1 MSSFFDDVILS
12 HPNKLL
18 EEHINNMLSFASS
31 DLERDTILFHDI
43 AKAKKAFQ
51 THIRGKSKNIP
62 NKNHSLLSAYFFLL
76 NSKYNEIDTLFGFL
90 SILSHHGN
98 VKNFYDLV
106 TRPDNANK
114 YLDDGFEGSIEF
126 EYWDEVFKAVKDIDL
141 YKRISGDKE
150 KLFKI
155 GKRFNSLIVCELD
168 CKEFQYEDFIKFK
181 SLYSNLLY
189 ADKFEAIF
197 DKGKEQGKAI
207 IPLRELEDYMAKLP
221 FNEKRNTF
229 REYVLNNF
237 DTNYKL
243 FTLTAPTGYGKTLT
257 ALNFALKFG
266 RERIIYALPFT
277 SIIDQT
283 YDIVR
288 DIYKDNKD
296 VLVAKVHHKTTVD
309 DVEDK
314 NNDNEDNMS
323 EDRYSKVKFLMESF
337 SGDINITTL
346 YQLVFAIF
354 GNKNRDNIKFNQ
366 LKDSVVIVD
375 EFQAVSY
382 TFRKDFIELCKIIS
396 KTLNTIFIFMS
407 ATMPYIENRE
417 NFKEL
422 SNLDYFE
429 QQDRYEIKWLE
440 LGNEDER
447 ETNLI
452 AKVKEEAKSKNT
464 LLVVN
469 TIAKAQE
476 LFLRFRG
483 DYTTFCLNGYMYDE
497 QKRDVIDKVK
507 TLMNSGEKVL
517 LVSTQSIE
525 AGVDLDFDVGF
536 REVSPISS
544 IIQTA
549 GRVNRHFGNKKGILY
564 LFNSV
569 SKCENII
576 YGNLQLITENIL
588 PMFKERGSVSE
599 KESLAFIEEYF
610 KRISKTLKDRPE
622 TKIIKEAIS
631 RLAFADIN
639 KGIDEQMSE
648 DYKIGIIIE
657 PSDGFIKRFETEL
670 FEINNNKELE
680 KFDQLARIKDHTK
693 LLSKYQVNIGRE
705 EKKRLALILTP
716 IRGLSSLSYLPYNS
730 VSQFSD
736 EYGVKKDI
744 NLDTQGATFT

>member
-1 MSSFFDDVILS
+1 MRTFSLSDILS
-12 HPNKLL
+12 HPQKLL
-18 EEHINNMLSFASS
+18 REHIEEMLSFASN
-31 DLERDTILFHDI
+31 DLEKDVILFHDI
-43 AKAKKAFQ
+43 AKAKEPFQ
-51 THIRGKSKNIP
+51 RFIRDTSLKVD
-62 NKNHSLLSAYFFLL
+62 NKEHSLLSGYYFLL
-76 NSKYNEIDTLFGFL
+76 NSKHSDLDTCFGL
-90 SILSHHGN
+90 LAILSHHGHIKN
-98 VKNFYDLV
+98 FDAIVKN
-106 TRPDNANK
+106 DNEL
-114 YLDDGFEGSIEF
+114 YLARNFEKSREF
-126 EYWDEVFKAVKDIDL
+126 AFWDEVGERARSIDIYSNIEVGYDEFMSKANEMARKTRL
-141 YKRISGDKE
+141 MTRRKFE
-150 KLFKI
+150 
-155 GKRFNSLIVCELD
+155 
-168 CKEFQYEDFIKFK
+168 YEDFIRFK
-181 SLYSNLLY
+181 SLYSSLLY

-207 IPLRELEDYMAKLP
+207 PLKELEYYMTKLP

-237 DTNYKL
+237 DSSYKL

-283 YDIVR
+283 YDIIS

-296 VLVAKVHHKTTVD
+296 VLVVKAHHKTTVD

-314 NNDNEDNMS
+314 NNDNGDDIS
-323 EDRYSKVKFLMESF
+323 EDRYSKIKFLMESF

-375 EFQAVSY
+375 EFQAVPY
-382 TFRKDFIELCKIIS
+382 TFRKDFIELCRIIS

-417 NFKEL
+417 DFKEL

-447 ETNLI
+447 EANLI

-476 LFLRFRG
+476 LYLRFRSEFK
-483 DYTTFCLNGYMYDE
+483 TFCLNGYMYDE

-549 GRVNRHFGNKKGILY
+549 GRVNRHFGNKKGTLY
-564 LFNSV
+564 VFDSI
-569 SKCENII
+569 SKYEEVI
-576 YGNLQLITENIL
+576 YKDLQRITNNMV
-588 PMFKERGSVSE
+588 PMFKERCSVSE
-599 KESLAFIEEYF
+599 KEVLDFVEEYF
-610 KRISKTLKDRPE
+610 FKIHERLEISLIEQEINK
-622 TKIIKEAIS
+622 
-631 RLAFADIN
+631 LAFADID
-639 KGIDEQMSE
+639 KMIDQKMSE
-648 DYKIGIIIE
+648 DYKVGIIVE
-657 PSDGFIKRFETEL
+657 PSDGFIKKFEAEL
-670 FEINNNKELE
+670 LEINNNKELE
-680 KFDQLARIKDHTK
+680 KFNQIAKIKDHVK
-693 LLSKYQVNIGRE
+693 ILAKYSVNIGIK
-705 EKKRLALILTP
+705 EKDRLTLTP
-716 IRGLSSLSYLPYNS
+716 IRGLSNLFYLPCNS
-730 VSQFSD
+730 VTYFNN
-736 EYGVKKDI
+736 EYGVKKDV
-744 NLDTQGATFT
+744 NLDIQEVIFTC

>member
-1 MSSFFDDVILS
+1 MYSFSDNAILS
-12 HPNKLL
+12 HPNELL
-18 EEHINNMLSFASS
+18 QEHVSNMLSFVSS
-31 DLERDTILFHDI
+31 DLERDVIRFHDL
-43 AKAKKAFQ
+43 AKVKEEFQKYIRDTIKNASNKA
-51 THIRGKSKNIP
+51 
-62 NKNHSLLSAYFFLL
+62 NKNHSLLSAYFFLC
-76 NSKYNEIDTLFGFL
+76 NSKYSYIDTLFGFL
-90 SILSHHGN
+90 AILSHHGN
-98 VKNFYDLV
+98 IKNFY
-106 TRPDNANK
+106 
-114 YLDDGFEGSIEF
+114 YLIESQNVRLGESFETQHEIEHF
-126 EYWDEVFKAVKDIDL
+126 WDSV
-141 YKRISGDKE
+141 
-150 KLFKI
+150 
-155 GKRFNSLIVCELD
+155 GKRASVLEIYNNLNVNREELIEKVTNLRDQLNDWED
-168 CKEFQYEDFIKFK
+168 DKKFEYEDFIKFK
-181 SLYSNLLY
+181 SLYSSLLY

-197 DKGKEQGKAI
+197 NKGKEQAKAI
-207 IPLRELEDYMAKLP
+207 PFKELEEYMTKLP

-257 ALNFALKFG
+257 ALNFALKIG
-266 RERIIYALPFT
+266 RERIVYALPFT

-283 YDIVR
+283 YDIIS

-314 NNDNEDNMS
+314 NNDNEDDIS
-323 EDRYSKVKFLMESF
+323 EDRYSKIKFLMESF

-346 YQLVFAIF
+346 YQLTFAIF

-375 EFQAVSY
+375 EFQAVPY
-382 TFRKDFIELCKIIS
+382 AFRKDFIELCKIIS

-417 NFKEL
+417 DFKEL

-447 ETNLI
+447 EANLI

-476 LFLRFRG
+476 LFLKFRG
-483 DYTTFCLNGYMYDE
+483 DYKTFCLNGYMYDE
-497 QKRDVIDKVK
+497 QKRDVIEKVK
-507 TLMNSGEKVL
+507 TLMHNGQKVL

-549 GRVNRHFGNKKGILY
+549 GRVNRHFGDKKGTLY
-564 LFNSV
+564 IFDSI
-569 SKCENII
+569 SKYEEAIYKDLQRITNNII
-576 YGNLQLITENIL
+576 PL
-588 PMFKERGSVSE
+588 FKEKDSVSE
-599 KESLAFIEEYF
+599 KETLAFVEEYF
-610 KRISKTLKDRPE
+610 N
-622 TKIIKEAIS
+622 KIHELLEKSLVEGEINK
-631 RLAFADIN
+631 LAFAN
-639 KGIDEQMSE
+639 VNSKIDQKMSE
-648 DYKIGIIIE
+648 DYKVGIIVE
-657 PSDGFIKRFETEL
+657 PSDGFIKDFEAEL

-680 KFDQLARIKDHTK
+680 KFDQLARIKDHIK
-693 LLSKYQVNIGRE
+693 LLSKYQVNVGIK
-705 EKKRLALILTP
+705 EKDRLALTP
-716 IRGLSSLSYLPYNS
+716 IRGLSDLSYLPHNS
-730 VSQFSD
+730 VVQFSN

-744 NLDTQGATFT
+744 NLDTEDGTFT

>member
-1 MSSFFDDVILS
+1 MCSLSNDNILS

-18 EEHINNMLSFASS
+18 REHINNMLSFASNN
-31 DLERDTILFHDI
+31 LERDIIRFHDI
-43 AKAKKAFQ
+43 AKVKEEFQ
-51 THIRGKSKNIP
+51 EYIRDTSKNIK
-62 NKNHSLLSAYFFLL
+62 NKDHSLLSAYFFLC
-76 NSKYNEIDTLFGFL
+76 NSKHSDIDTLFGFL
-90 SILSHHGN
+90 AILSHHGKVRNFFNLIENHN
-98 VKNFYDLV
+98 VCLGESFETQYEIEHFW
-106 TRPDNANK
+106 DNVGKRASS
-114 YLDDGFEGSIEF
+114 LDIYNNLNINVE
-126 EYWDEVFKAVKDIDL
+126 KL
-141 YKRISGDKE
+141 KE
-150 KLFKI
+150 KGVNLR
-155 GKRFNSLIVCELD
+155 GELEYLEYD
-168 CKEFQYEDFIKFK
+168 KKFGYEDFIKFK

-237 DTNYKL
+237 DSSYKL

-283 YDIVR
+283 YDIIS

-296 VLVAKVHHKTTVD
+296 VLVVKAHHKTTVD

-314 NNDNEDNMS
+314 NNDNEDDMS
-323 EDRYSKVKFLMESF
+323 EDRYSKIKFLMESF

-375 EFQAVSY
+375 EFQAVPY

-417 NFKEL
+417 DFKEL

-440 LGNEDER
+440 LGNENER
-447 ETNLI
+447 EANLI

-476 LFLRFRG
+476 LFVRFRG
-483 DYTTFCLNGYMYDE
+483 DYKTFCLNGYMYDE

-507 TLMNSGEKVL
+507 ALMNSGEKVL

-536 REVSPISS
+536 REISPISS

-564 LFNSV
+564 LFDSV
-569 SKCENII
+569 SGYENLIYGDLQKIADNII
-576 YGNLQLITENIL
+576 

-599 KESLAFIEEYF
+599 KEILAFVEEYF
-610 KRISKTLKDRPE
+610 F
-622 TKIIKEAIS
+622 KIHELLEKSLIEGEVNK
-631 RLAFADIN
+631 LAFADVN
-639 KGIDEQMSE
+639 SKIDKEMNE
-648 DYKIGIIIE
+648 DYKIGIIVE
-657 PSDGFIKRFETEL
+657 PSNNFIKDFEAEL

-680 KFDQLARIKDHTK
+680 KFDQLARIKDHIK
-693 LLSKYQVNIGRE
+693 LLSKYQVNIGKE
-705 EKKRLALILTP
+705 EKERLALILTP
-716 IRGLSSLSYLPYNS
+716 IRGVADLFYLPYNS
-730 VSQFSD
+730 ISQFSD

-744 NLDTQGATFT
+744 NLDTENGTFT

>member
-1 MSSFFDDVILS
+1 MRTFSSSDILS
-12 HPNKLL
+12 HPQKLL
-18 EEHINNMLSFASS
+18 REHVKGMLSFASN
-31 DLERDTILFHDI
+31 DLERDIILFHDI
-43 AKAKKAFQ
+43 AKAKEPFQ
-51 THIRGKSKNIP
+51 RFIRDTSLKVD
-62 NKNHSLLSAYFFLL
+62 NKEHSLLSGYYFLL
-76 NSKYNEIDTLFGFL
+76 NSKHSDLDTCFGL
-90 SILSHHGN
+90 LAILSHHGHIKN
-98 VKNFYDLV
+98 FDVLVKN
-106 TRPDNANK
+106 DNEL
-114 YLDDGFEGSIEF
+114 YLARNFEKSKEF
-126 EYWDEVFKAVKDIDL
+126 TFWDEVGERARSIDIYSNIEVGYDDFMSKATKMAREIRL
-141 YKRISGDKE
+141 MTRRKFE
-150 KLFKI
+150 
-155 GKRFNSLIVCELD
+155 
-168 CKEFQYEDFIKFK
+168 YEDFIKFK
-181 SLYSNLLY
+181 SLYSSLLY

-197 DKGKEQGKAI
+197 DKGKEQGEA
-207 IPLRELEDYMAKLP
+207 IPLKELEEYMTKLP

-229 REYVLNNF
+229 REYVLSNF

-257 ALNFALKFG
+257 ALNFALKFS

-283 YDIVR
+283 YDIVS

-296 VLVAKVHHKTTVD
+296 VLVIKAHHKTTVD

-314 NNDNEDNMS
+314 KDNEDDIS
-323 EDRYSKVKFLMESF
+323 EDRYSKIKFLMESF

-375 EFQAVSY
+375 EFQAVPY

-417 NFKEL
+417 DFKEL

-440 LGNEDER
+440 LGNKDER
-447 ETNLI
+447 EANLI

-476 LFLRFRG
+476 LFVRFRG
-483 DYTTFCLNGYMYDE
+483 DYKTFCLNGYMYDE
-497 QKRDVIDKVK
+497 QKRDVIEKIK
-507 TLMNSGEKVL
+507 TLMSDGEKVI

-536 REVSPISS
+536 REISPISS

-564 LFNSV
+564 LFDSI
-569 SKCENII
+569 SKYEGVI
-576 YGNLQLITENIL
+576 YGDLQKIAETIL
-588 PMFKERGSVSE
+588 PMLRERGSVNE
-599 KESLAFIEEYF
+599 KEILAFVEEYF
-610 KRISKTLKDRPE
+610 LKIHE
-622 TKIIKEAIS
+622 LLEILFTQEEIGK
-631 RLAFADIN
+631 LAFADIDS
-639 KGIDEQMSE
+639 KIDQKMSE

-657 PSDGFIKRFETEL
+657 PSDGFIKDFEAEL

-680 KFDQLARIKDHTK
+680 KFDQLARIKDHIK
-693 LLSKYQVNIGRE
+693 LLSKYQVNIGKE
-705 EKKRLALILTP
+705 EKERLALILTP
-716 IRGLSSLSYLPYNS
+716 IRGVFNLSYLPCNS
-730 VSQFSD
+730 VAYYSD

-744 NLDTQGATFT
+744 TLDNKEAIFTC

>member
-1 MSSFFDDVILS
+1 MMRTFSLSDILS
-12 HPNKLL
+12 HPQKLL
-18 EEHINNMLSFASS
+18 REHVEGMLSFASN
-31 DLERDTILFHDI
+31 DLERDVILFHDI
-43 AKAKKAFQ
+43 AKAKEPFQ
-51 THIRGKSKNIP
+51 RFIRDTSLKVD
-62 NKNHSLLSAYFFLL
+62 NKEHSLLSGYYFLL
-76 NSKYNEIDTLFGFL
+76 NSEHSDLDTCFGL
-90 SILSHHGN
+90 LAILSHHGN
-98 VKNFYDLV
+98 IKNFDVLVKNDNELYLARNFEKSKEFAFWNEVGERARSIGIYSNIEVGYDEFMSKANEMARK
-106 TRPDNANK
+106 TRLLTIK
-114 YLDDGFEGSIEF
+114 
-126 EYWDEVFKAVKDIDL
+126 K
-141 YKRISGDKE
+141 
-150 KLFKI
+150 
-155 GKRFNSLIVCELD
+155 
-168 CKEFQYEDFIKFK
+168 FQYEDFIKFK
-181 SLYSNLLY
+181 SLYSSLLY

-197 DKGKEQGKAI
+197 DKGKEQGRT
-207 IPLRELEDYMAKLP
+207 IPLKELEEYMTKLP
-221 FNEKRNTF
+221 FNEKRNAF

-237 DTNYKL
+237 DTNCKL

-283 YDIVR
+283 YDIVS

-296 VLVAKVHHKTTVD
+296 VLVVKAHHKTTVD

-314 NNDNEDNMS
+314 NNGNEDNMS
-323 EDRYSKVKFLMESF
+323 EDRYSKIKFLMESF

-375 EFQAVSY
+375 EFQAVPY

-417 NFKEL
+417 DFKEL
-422 SNLDYFE
+422 SDLNYFE

-440 LGNEDER
+440 LGNENER
-447 ETNLI
+447 EANLI
-452 AKVKEEAKSKNT
+452 SKVKEEAKDKNT

-469 TIAKAQE
+469 TVAKAQE
-476 LFLRFRG
+476 LFVRFRG
-483 DYTTFCLNGYMYDE
+483 ECRIFCLNGYMYDE

-564 LFNSV
+564 LFDSI
-569 SKCENII
+569 SKYEEAI
-576 YGNLQLITENIL
+576 YKDLQRITNNMI

-599 KESLAFIEEYF
+599 KEVLDFVEEYF
-610 KRISKTLKDRPE
+610 FKIHEKLEISLIEGEINK
-622 TKIIKEAIS
+622 
-631 RLAFADIN
+631 LAFADIN
-639 KGIDEQMSE
+639 QKIDQKMSE
-648 DYKIGIIIE
+648 DYKVGIIIE
-657 PSDGFIKRFETEL
+657 PNNGFIKRFETEL
-670 FEINNNKELE
+670 FEIINNKELK
-680 KFDQLARIKDHTK
+680 KFDQIAKIKDHVK
-693 LLSKYQVNIGRE
+693 ILSKYSVNIGKK
-705 EKKRLALILTP
+705 EKDRLVLTQ
-716 IRGLSSLSYLPYNS
+716 IKGVSDLYFLPYNS
-730 VSQFSD
+730 VAYFNN
-736 EYGVKKDI
+736 EYGVKKDV
-744 NLDTQGATFT
+744 NLDIQEVIFTC

>member
-1 MSSFFDDVILS
+1 MRTFSLSDVLS
-12 HPNKLL
+12 HPQKLL
-18 EEHINNMLSFASS
+18 REHVKGMLSFASN
-31 DLERDTILFHDI
+31 DLERDIILFHDI
-43 AKAKKAFQ
+43 AKAKEPFQ
-51 THIRGKSKNIP
+51 RFIRDTNLKVD
-62 NKNHSLLSAYFFLL
+62 NKEHSLLSGYYFLL
-76 NSKYNEIDTLFGFL
+76 NSKHSDLDTCFGL
-90 SILSHHGN
+90 LAILSHHGHIKN
-98 VKNFYDLV
+98 FDVLVKN
-106 TRPDNANK
+106 DNEL
-114 YLDDGFEGSIEF
+114 YLARNFEKSKEF
-126 EYWDEVFKAVKDIDL
+126 TFWDEVGEKARSIDIYSNIEVGYDEFL
-141 YKRISGDKE
+141 SKANEMAR
-150 KLFKI
+150 KI
-155 GKRFNSLIVCELD
+155 RLLTRK
-168 CKEFQYEDFIKFK
+168 KFQYADFIKFK

-207 IPLRELEDYMAKLP
+207 IPLRELEEYMTKLP
-221 FNEKRNTF
+221 FNEKRNAF

-237 DTNYKL
+237 DANYKL

-283 YDIVR
+283 YDIVS
-288 DIYKDNKD
+288 DIYKENKENKD

-309 DVEDK
+309 DVEYK
-314 NNDNEDNMS
+314 NNDNEDDMS
-323 EDRYSKVKFLMESF
+323 EDRYSKIKFLMESF

-354 GNKNRDNIKFNQ
+354 GNNNRDNIKFNQ

-375 EFQAVSY
+375 EFQAVPY
-382 TFRKDFIELCKIIS
+382 TFRKDFIELCRIIS

-417 NFKEL
+417 DFKEL
-422 SNLDYFE
+422 SNMDYFE

-440 LGNEDER
+440 LGNKDER
-447 ETNLI
+447 EANLI

-476 LFLRFRG
+476 LFLKFRG
-483 DYTTFCLNGYMYDE
+483 DYKTFCLNGYMHDE

-507 TLMNSGEKVL
+507 TLMDSGEKVL

-549 GRVNRHFGNKKGILY
+549 GRVNRHFGDKKGTLY
-564 LFNSV
+564 IFDSI
-569 SKCENII
+569 SKYEEVIYKDLQRITNNII
-576 YGNLQLITENIL
+576 PL
-588 PMFKERGSVSE
+588 FKEKGSVSE
-599 KESLAFIEEYF
+599 KETLAFVEEYF
-610 KRISKTLKDRPE
+610 LRIHELLEKSLIEGEINK
-622 TKIIKEAIS
+622 
-631 RLAFADIN
+631 LAFADIN
-639 KGIDEQMSE
+639 QKIDQKMSE

-657 PSDGFIKRFETEL
+657 PNNGFIKRFETEL
-670 FEINNNKELE
+670 FEIINNKELK
-680 KFDQLARIKDHTK
+680 KFDQIAKIKDHVK
-693 LLSKYQVNIGRE
+693 ILSKYSVNIGKK
-705 EKKRLALILTP
+705 EKDRLALTQIKGVSNLF
-716 IRGLSSLSYLPYNS
+716 YLPCNS
-730 VSQFSD
+730 VAYFNN
-736 EYGVKKDI
+736 EYGVKKNID
-744 NLDTQGATFT
+744 LDVHEAVFTC

>member
-1 MSSFFDDVILS
+1 MRTFSSFDILS
-12 HPNKLL
+12 HPQKLL
-18 EEHINNMLSFASS
+18 REHVEGMLSFASN
-31 DLERDTILFHDI
+31 DLERDVIIFHDI
-43 AKAKKAFQ
+43 AKAKEPFQ
-51 THIRGKSKNIP
+51 RFIRDTSLKVN
-62 NKNHSLLSAYFFLL
+62 NKEHSLLSGYYFLL
-76 NSKYNEIDTLFGFL
+76 NSKHSDLDTCFGL
-90 SILSHHGN
+90 LAILSHHGN
-98 VKNFYDLV
+98 IKNFDVLVKN
-106 TRPDNANK
+106 DNEL
-114 YLDDGFEGSIEF
+114 YLARNFEKSKEF
-126 EYWDEVFKAVKDIDL
+126 AFWDEVGERARSINIYSNIEVGYDDFMSKATKMAREIRL
-141 YKRISGDKE
+141 MTRRK
-150 KLFKI
+150 FA
-155 GKRFNSLIVCELD
+155 
-168 CKEFQYEDFIKFK
+168 YEDFIKFK
-181 SLYSNLLY
+181 SLYSSLLY

-207 IPLRELEDYMAKLP
+207 IPLRELEEYMTKLP
-221 FNEKRNTF
+221 FNEKRNAF

-237 DTNYKL
+237 DANYKL

-283 YDIVR
+283 YDIVS

-296 VLVAKVHHKTTVD
+296 VLAVKAHHKTTVD

-314 NNDNEDNMS
+314 NNDNEDDIS
-323 EDRYSKVKFLMESF
+323 EDRYSKIKFLMESF

-375 EFQAVSY
+375 EFQSVPY

-417 NFKEL
+417 DFKEL
-422 SNLDYFE
+422 SNLDYFS

-440 LGNEDER
+440 LGDKDER
-447 ETNLI
+447 EANLI
-452 AKVKEEAKSKNT
+452 AKVKEEAKDKNT

-476 LFLRFRG
+476 LFLKFRG
-483 DYTTFCLNGYMYDE
+483 DYKTFCLNGYMHDE

-507 TLMNSGEKVL
+507 TLMDSGEKVL

-525 AGVDLDFDVGF
+525 AGVDLNFDVGF

-549 GRVNRHFGNKKGILY
+549 GRVNRHFGDKKGTLY
-564 LFNSV
+564 IFDSV
-569 SKCENII
+569 SKYEEVI
-576 YGNLQLITENIL
+576 YKDLQRITNNMV

-599 KESLAFIEEYF
+599 KEVLDFVEEYF
-610 KRISKTLKDRPE
+610 FKIHERLEISLIEQEINK
-622 TKIIKEAIS
+622 
-631 RLAFADIN
+631 LAFADVN
-639 KGIDEQMSE
+639 SKIDKEMSE
-648 DYKIGIIIE
+648 DYKVGIIIE
-657 PSDGFIKRFETEL
+657 PRENFIKDFEAEL
-670 FEINNNKELE
+670 FKIINNKKLE
-680 KFDQLARIKDHTK
+680 KFDQLARIKDHVK
-693 LLSKYQVNIGRE
+693 ILSKYSVNIGKK
-705 EKKRLALILTP
+705 EKDRLALTQIKGVSDL
-716 IRGLSSLSYLPYNS
+716 YFLPYNS
-730 VSQFSD
+730 VAYYSD
-736 EYGVKKDI
+736 EYGVKKNIDFDI
-744 NLDTQGATFT
+744 EEVVFTC

>member
-1 MSSFFDDVILS
+1 MSFLSNDDILS

-18 EEHINNMLSFASS
+18 REHVNNMLSFISG
-31 DLERDTILFHDI
+31 DLERDIIRFHDI
-43 AKAKKAFQ
+43 AKVKEEFQ
-51 THIRGKSKNIP
+51 EYIRDTSKNIK
-62 NKNHSLLSAYFFLL
+62 NKDHSLLSAYFFLC
-76 NSKYNEIDTLFGFL
+76 NSKHSDIDTLFGFL
-90 SILSHHGN
+90 AILSHHGKVRNFFNLIENHN
-98 VKNFYDLV
+98 VCLGESFETQYEIEHFW
-106 TRPDNANK
+106 DNVGKRALS
-114 YLDDGFEGSIEF
+114 LDIYNNLNINVE
-126 EYWDEVFKAVKDIDL
+126 KL
-141 YKRISGDKE
+141 KE
-150 KLFKI
+150 KGVNLR
-155 GKRFNSLIVCELD
+155 GELEYLEYD
-168 CKEFQYEDFIKFK
+168 KKFEYEDFIKFK
-181 SLYSNLLY
+181 SLYSSLLY

-197 DKGKEQGKAI
+197 SKGKEQAKAI
-207 IPLRELEDYMAKLP
+207 PLKELEEYMTKLP
-221 FNEKRNTF
+221 FNAKRNAF

-237 DTNYKL
+237 DANYKL

-266 RERIIYALPFT
+266 RDRIIYTLPFT

-283 YDIVR
+283 YDIIS

-296 VLVAKVHHKTTVD
+296 VLVVKAHHKTTVD

-314 NNDNEDNMS
+314 NNDNEDDIS
-323 EDRYSKVKFLMESF
+323 EDRYSKIKFLMESF

-375 EFQAVSY
+375 EFQAVPY
-382 TFRKDFIELCKIIS
+382 AFRKDFIELCKIIS
-396 KTLNTIFIFMS
+396 KNLNTIFIFMS

-417 NFKEL
+417 DFKEL
-422 SNLDYFE
+422 SNLDYFQE
-429 QQDRYEIKWLE
+429 QDRYEIKWLE

-447 ETNLI
+447 EVNLI

-476 LFLRFRG
+476 LYLRFRSE
-483 DYTTFCLNGYMYDE
+483 YKTFCLNGYMYDE

-507 TLMNSGEKVL
+507 ALMNSEEKVL

-549 GRVNRHFGNKKGILY
+549 GRVNRHFGDKKGTLY
-564 LFNSV
+564 IFDSV
-569 SKCENII
+569 SGYENLI
-576 YGNLQLITENIL
+576 YGDLQKIADNMIPIFREKDSI
-588 PMFKERGSVSE
+588 SE
-599 KESLAFIEEYF
+599 KEILAFVEEYF
-610 KRISKTLKDRPE
+610 F
-622 TKIIKEAIS
+622 KIHKILEKSLIEQEINK
-631 RLAFADIN
+631 LAFADVN
-639 KGIDEQMSE
+639 SKIDKEMNE
-648 DYKIGIIIE
+648 DYKIGIIVE
-657 PSDGFIKRFETEL
+657 PSNNFIKDFEAEL

-680 KFDQLARIKDHTK
+680 KFDQLAKIKDHIK
-693 LLSKYQVNIGRE
+693 LLSKYGVNVGTK
-705 EKKRLALILTP
+705 EKTRLELAP
-716 IRGLSSLSYLPYNS
+716 IKGVSNLYFLPYNS
-730 VSQFSD
+730 VFYFSD

>member
-1 MSSFFDDVILS
+1 MSFLSNDDILS

-18 EEHINNMLSFASS
+18 REHINNMLSFAFNN
-31 DLERDTILFHDI
+31 LERDIIRFHDI
-43 AKAKKAFQ
+43 AKVKEEFQ
-51 THIRGKSKNIP
+51 EYIRDTSKNIK
-62 NKNHSLLSAYFFLL
+62 NKDHSLLSAYFFLC
-76 NSKYNEIDTLFGFL
+76 NSKHSDIDTLFGFL
-90 SILSHHGN
+90 AILSHHGKVRNFFNLIENHN
-98 VKNFYDLV
+98 VCLGESFETQYEIEHFW
-106 TRPDNANK
+106 DNVGKRASS
-114 YLDDGFEGSIEF
+114 LDIYNNLNINIE
-126 EYWDEVFKAVKDIDL
+126 KL
-141 YKRISGDKE
+141 KE
-150 KLFKI
+150 KGVKLR
-155 GKRFNSLIVCELD
+155 GELEYLEYD
-168 CKEFQYEDFIKFK
+168 KKFEYEDFIKFK
-181 SLYSNLLY
+181 SLYSSLLY

-207 IPLRELEDYMAKLP
+207 PLRELEDYMAKLL
-221 FNEKRNTF
+221 FNEKRNAF

-237 DTNYKL
+237 DASYKL

-266 RERIIYALPFT
+266 RERIVYALPFT

-283 YDIVR
+283 YDIVS

-296 VLVAKVHHKTTVD
+296 VLVVKVHHKTTVD

-314 NNDNEDNMS
+314 NNDNKDDVS
-323 EDRYSKVKFLMESF
+323 EDRYSKIKFLMESF

-375 EFQAVSY
+375 EFQAVPY
-382 TFRKDFIELCKIIS
+382 AFRKDFIELCKIIS
-396 KTLNTIFIFMS
+396 KNLNTIFIFMS

-417 NFKEL
+417 DFKEL
-422 SNLDYFE
+422 SNLDYFQE
-429 QQDRYEIKWLE
+429 QDRYEIKWLE

-447 ETNLI
+447 EVNLI
-452 AKVKEEAKSKNT
+452 AKVKEEAKNKNT

-476 LFLRFRG
+476 LFIRFRG
-483 DYTTFCLNGYMYDE
+483 EYKTFCLNGYMHDE
-497 QKRDVIDKVK
+497 QKRDVIEKVK
-507 TLMNSGEKVL
+507 TLMSNGEKVL

-536 REVSPISS
+536 REISPISS

-564 LFNSV
+564 LFDSV
-569 SKCENII
+569 SGYENLI
-576 YGNLQLITENIL
+576 YGDLQKIADNMI
-588 PMFKERGSVSE
+588 PMFKEKDSISE
-599 KESLAFIEEYF
+599 KEILAFVEEYF
-610 KRISKTLKDRPE
+610 LKIHE
-622 TKIIKEAIS
+622 LLEKSLVEGEVN
-631 RLAFADIN
+631 RLAFADVN
-639 KGIDEQMSE
+639 SKIDKEMNE

-657 PSDGFIKRFETEL
+657 PSNNFIKDFEAEL

-680 KFDQLARIKDHTK
+680 KFDQLARIKDHIK
-693 LLSKYQVNIGRE
+693 LLSKYQVNIGKE
-705 EKKRLALILTP
+705 EKERLALILTP
-716 IRGLSSLSYLPYNS
+716 IRGVADLFYLPYNS
-730 VSQFSD
+730 ISQFSD

-744 NLDTQGATFT
+744 NLDTENGTFT

>member
-1 MSSFFDDVILS
+1 MMRTFSSSDLLS
-12 HPNKLL
+12 HPQKLL
-18 EEHINNMLSFASS
+18 REHIEGMLSFASS
-31 DLERDTILFHDI
+31 DLEKDVILFHDI
-43 AKAKKAFQ
+43 AKVKEPFQ
-51 THIRGKSKNIP
+51 RFIRDTSLKVD
-62 NKNHSLLSAYFFLL
+62 NKEHSLLSGYYFLL
-76 NSKYNEIDTLFGFL
+76 NSKHSDLDTCFGL
-90 SILSHHGN
+90 LAILSHHGN
-98 VKNFYDLV
+98 IKNFDVLVKN
-106 TRPDNANK
+106 DNEL
-114 YLDDGFEGSIEF
+114 YLARNFEKSKEF
-126 EYWDEVFKAVKDIDL
+126 TFWDEVGERARSIDIYSNIEVGYDEFFSKANEMARKTRLLTI
-141 YKRISGDKE
+141 KK
-150 KLFKI
+150 
-155 GKRFNSLIVCELD
+155 
-168 CKEFQYEDFIKFK
+168 FQYEDFINFK
-181 SLYSNLLY
+181 SLYSSLLY

-197 DKGKEQGKAI
+197 DKGKEQVKAI
-207 IPLRELEDYMAKLP
+207 PLKELEEYMAKLP

-283 YDIVR
+283 YDIIR

-296 VLVAKVHHKTTVD
+296 VLVVKAHHKTTVD

-314 NNDNEDNMS
+314 KKDNEDDIS
-323 EDRYSKVKFLMESF
+323 EDRYSKIKFLMESF

-375 EFQAVSY
+375 EFQAVPY

-396 KTLNTIFIFMS
+396 KALNTIFIFMS

-417 NFKEL
+417 DFKEL

-440 LGNEDER
+440 LGNENER
-447 ETNLI
+447 EANLI
-452 AKVKEEAKSKNT
+452 AKVKEEARSKNT

-469 TIAKAQE
+469 TVAKAQE
-476 LFLRFRG
+476 LFVRFRG
-483 DYTTFCLNGYMYDE
+483 NHKTFCLNGYMYDE
-497 QKRDVIDKVK
+497 QKRDVIEKVK
-507 TLMNSGEKVL
+507 TLMNNGEKVL

-549 GRVNRHFGNKKGILY
+549 GRVNRHFGDKKGALY
-564 LFNSV
+564 IFDSV
-569 SKCENII
+569 SKYEEAI
-576 YGNLQLITENIL
+576 YKDLQRITNNMI
-588 PMFKERGSVSE
+588 PMFKEKGSVSE
-599 KESLAFIEEYF
+599 KEILVFVEKYFYKIHKQLETETSLIETEINKLAF
-610 KRISKTLKDRPE
+610 T
-622 TKIIKEAIS
+622 
-631 RLAFADIN
+631 DIN
-639 KGIDEQMSE
+639 KKIDQKMSE

-657 PSDGFIKRFETEL
+657 PSDGFIKDFEAEL

-680 KFDQLARIKDHTK
+680 KFDRFARMKDYIK
-693 LLSKYQVNIGRE
+693 LLSKYQVDIGKK
-705 EKKRLALILTP
+705 EKERLELILTP
-716 IRGLSSLSYLPYNS
+716 IRGVSNLFYLPYNS
-730 VSQFSD
+730 VVQFSN

-744 NLDTQGATFT
+744 NLDTEDGTFT

>member
-1 MSSFFDDVILS
+1 MCSLSNGNILS

-18 EEHINNMLSFASS
+18 REHINNMLSFASNN
-31 DLERDTILFHDI
+31 LERDIIRFHDI
-43 AKAKKAFQ
+43 AKVKEEFQ
-51 THIRGKSKNIP
+51 EYIRDTSKNIK
-62 NKNHSLLSAYFFLL
+62 NKDHSLLSAYFFLC
-76 NSKYNEIDTLFGFL
+76 NSKHSDVDTLFGFL
-90 SILSHHGN
+90 AILSHHGKVRNFFNLIENHN
-98 VKNFYDLV
+98 VCLGESFETQYEIEHFW
-106 TRPDNANK
+106 DNVGKRASS
-114 YLDDGFEGSIEF
+114 LDIYNNLNINVE
-126 EYWDEVFKAVKDIDL
+126 KL
-141 YKRISGDKE
+141 KE
-150 KLFKI
+150 KGVNL
-155 GKRFNSLIVCELD
+155 REELEYLEYD
-168 CKEFQYEDFIKFK
+168 KKFGHEDFIKFK
-181 SLYSNLLY
+181 SLYSSLLY

-197 DKGKEQGKAI
+197 DKGKDQGKAI
-207 IPLRELEDYMAKLP
+207 PLKELEEYMTKLP

-257 ALNFALKFG
+257 ALNFALKFS

-283 YDIVR
+283 YDIVS
-288 DIYKDNKD
+288 DIYKDNK
-296 VLVAKVHHKTTVD
+296 VLVIKAHHKTTVD

-314 NNDNEDNMS
+314 NNDNGDDVS
-323 EDRYSKVKFLMESF
+323 EDRYSKIKFLMESF

-346 YQLVFAIF
+346 YQLTFAIF

-375 EFQAVSY
+375 EFQAVPY

-417 NFKEL
+417 DFKEL

-440 LGNEDER
+440 LGNENER
-447 ETNLI
+447 EANLI

-476 LFLRFRG
+476 LFVRFRG
-483 DYTTFCLNGYMYDE
+483 DYKAFCLNGYMYDE

-507 TLMNSGEKVL
+507 ALMNSGEKVL

-536 REVSPISS
+536 REISPISS

-549 GRVNRHFGNKKGILY
+549 GRVNRHFGDKKGVLY
-564 LFNSV
+564 LFDSV
-569 SKCENII
+569 SGYENLI
-576 YGNLQLITENIL
+576 YGDLQKIADNMI
-588 PMFKERGSVSE
+588 PMFKEKDSVSE
-599 KESLAFIEEYF
+599 KEILTFVEEYF
-610 KRISKTLKDRPE
+610 LKIHE
-622 TKIIKEAIS
+622 LLEKSLVEGEVNK
-631 RLAFADIN
+631 LAFADIN
-639 KGIDEQMSE
+639 SKIDKEMSE

-657 PSDGFIKRFETEL
+657 SSDGFIKRFETEL
-670 FEINNNKELE
+670 FEINNNRELE
-680 KFDQLARIKDHTK
+680 KFDQLARLKDHTK
-693 LLSKYQVNIGRE
+693 LLSKYQVNIGKD
-705 EKKRLALILTP
+705 EKERLKLILTP
-716 IRGLSSLSYLPYNS
+716 IRGVSDLFYLPYNS
-730 VSQFSD
+730 VVQFSN
-736 EYGVKKDI
+736 EYGVKKDV
-744 NLDTQGATFT
+744 NLDTEDGTFT

>member
-1 MSSFFDDVILS
+1 MYSFSDNAILS

-18 EEHINNMLSFASS
+18 QEHVSNMLSFASNN
-31 DLERDTILFHDI
+31 LERDVIRFHDL
-43 AKAKKAFQ
+43 AKVKEEFQ
-51 THIRGKSKNIP
+51 EYIRDTSKNIK
-62 NKNHSLLSAYFFLL
+62 NKDHSLLSSYFFLC
-76 NSKYNEIDTLFGFL
+76 NSKYSDIDTLFGFL
-90 SILSHHGN
+90 AILSHHG
-98 VKNFYDLV
+98 KIRNFYYMAKEQNVCLGEFFEKRDEIKHFWDSVGKRASVL
-106 TRPDNANK
+106 DIYNNLDANIEK
-114 YLDDGFEGSIEF
+114 LIERVANLRDQLDDWE
-126 EYWDEVFKAVKDIDL
+126 D
-141 YKRISGDKE
+141 DK
-150 KLFKI
+150 KFAY
-155 GKRFNSLIVCELD
+155 R
-168 CKEFQYEDFIKFK
+168 DFIKFK
-181 SLYSNLLY
+181 SLYSSLLY

-197 DKGKEQGKAI
+197 DKGKEQGRI
-207 IPLRELEDYMAKLP
+207 IPLKELEEYMTKLP
-221 FNEKRNTF
+221 FNEKRNAF
-229 REYVLNNF
+229 REYVLSNF
-237 DTNYKL
+237 DANYKL

-257 ALNFALKFG
+257 ALNFALKFD

-283 YDIVR
+283 FNIVS
-288 DIYKDNKD
+288 DIYRDNKD
-296 VLVAKVHHKTTVD
+296 VLVVKAHHKTTVD

-314 NNDNEDNMS
+314 NNDNEDDIS
-323 EDRYSKVKFLMESF
+323 EDRYSKIKFLMESF

-375 EFQAVSY
+375 EFQAVPY

-417 NFKEL
+417 DFKEL
-422 SNLDYFE
+422 SNLDYFQE
-429 QQDRYEIKWLE
+429 QDRYEIKWLE

-447 ETNLI
+447 EVNLI

-476 LFLRFRG
+476 LFLKFRG
-483 DYTTFCLNGYMYDE
+483 DYKTFCLNGYMYDE
-497 QKRDVIDKVK
+497 QKRDVIEKVK

-549 GRVNRHFGNKKGILY
+549 GRVNRHFGDKKGILY
-564 LFNSV
+564 LFDSV
-569 SKCENII
+569 SGYENLI
-576 YGNLQLITENIL
+576 YGDLQKIADNMI
-588 PMFKERGSVSE
+588 PMFREKGSISE
-599 KESLAFIEEYF
+599 KEILAFVEEYF
-610 KRISKTLKDRPE
+610 F
-622 TKIIKEAIS
+622 KIHELLEKSLIEEEINK
-631 RLAFADIN
+631 LAFADVNN
-639 KGIDEQMSE
+639 KIDKEMSE
-648 DYKIGIIIE
+648 DYKVGIIIE

-670 FEINNNKELE
+670 FEINNNRELE
-680 KFDQLARIKDHTK
+680 KFDQLARLKDHTK
-693 LLSKYQVNIGRE
+693 LLSKYQINIGIK
-705 EKKRLALILTP
+705 EKERLKLILTS
-716 IRGLSSLSYLPYNS
+716 IRGVSDLSYLPYNS
-730 VSQFSD
+730 VVQFSN

-744 NLDTQGATFT
+744 NLDTEDGTFT

>member
-1 MSSFFDDVILS
+1 MRTFSSSDILS
-12 HPNKLL
+12 HPQKPLR
-18 EEHINNMLSFASS
+18 EHVEGMLSFASN
-31 DLERDTILFHDI
+31 DLEKDVILFHDI
-43 AKAKKAFQ
+43 AKVKEPFQ
-51 THIRGKSKNIP
+51 RFIRDTSLKVD
-62 NKNHSLLSAYFFLL
+62 NKEHSLLSGYYFLL
-76 NSKYNEIDTLFGFL
+76 NSKHSDLDTCFGL
-90 SILSHHGN
+90 LAILSHHGHIKN
-98 VKNFYDLV
+98 FDAIVKNDNELYLARNFEKSKEFTFWNEVGERARNIDIYSNIEVGYDDFMLKANEMARKIRLL
-106 TRPDNANK
+106 TRK
-114 YLDDGFEGSIEF
+114 
-126 EYWDEVFKAVKDIDL
+126 K
-141 YKRISGDKE
+141 
-150 KLFKI
+150 
-155 GKRFNSLIVCELD
+155 
-168 CKEFQYEDFIKFK
+168 FQYEDFIKFK
-181 SLYSNLLY
+181 SLYSSLLY

-197 DKGKEQGKAI
+197 DKGKEQAKAI
-207 IPLRELEDYMAKLP
+207 PLKELEEYMAKLP

-266 RERIIYALPFT
+266 RERIVYALPFT

-283 YDIVR
+283 YDIVS

-296 VLVAKVHHKTTVD
+296 VLVVKAHHKTTVD

-314 NNDNEDNMS
+314 NNDNEDDMS
-323 EDRYSKVKFLMESF
+323 EDRYSKIKFLMESF

-354 GNKNRDNIKFNQ
+354 GNKNKDNIKFNQ

-375 EFQAVSY
+375 EFQAVPY
-382 TFRKDFIELCKIIS
+382 TFRKDFIELCRIIS
-396 KTLNTIFIFMS
+396 KTLDTIFIFMS

-417 NFKEL
+417 DFKEL

-440 LGNEDER
+440 LGNKDER
-447 ETNLI
+447 EANLI

-476 LFLRFRG
+476 LFVRFR
-483 DYTTFCLNGYMYDE
+483 DEYETFCLNGYMYDE

-507 TLMNSGEKVL
+507 TLMDGGEKVL

-549 GRVNRHFGNKKGILY
+549 GRVNRHFGDKKGTLY
-564 LFNSV
+564 IFDSV
-569 SKCENII
+569 SKYENAI

-588 PMFKERGSVSE
+588 PMFKKKGSVSE
-599 KESLAFIEEYF
+599 KEILAFVEEYF
-610 KRISKTLKDRPE
+610 FKIHEQLE
-622 TKIIKEAIS
+622 TERSLIETEINK
-631 RLAFADIN
+631 LAFTDIN
-639 KGIDEQMSE
+639 KKIDQEMSE

-657 PSDGFIKRFETEL
+657 PSDGFMKDFEAEL

-680 KFDQLARIKDHTK
+680 KFDRFARLKDHTK
-693 LLSKYQVNIGRE
+693 LLSKYQVDIGKK
-705 EKKRLALILTP
+705 EKKRLELILTP
-716 IRGLSSLSYLPYNS
+716 IRGVSDLSYLPYNS
-730 VSQFSD
+730 VVQFSN

-744 NLDTQGATFT
+744 NLDAQGSTFT

>member
-1 MSSFFDDVILS
+1 MCSLSNDNILS

-18 EEHINNMLSFASS
+18 REHINNMLSFASNN
-31 DLERDTILFHDI
+31 LERDIIRFHDI
-43 AKAKKAFQ
+43 AKVKEEFQ
-51 THIRGKSKNIP
+51 EYIRDTSKNIK
-62 NKNHSLLSAYFFLL
+62 NKDHSLLSAYFFLC
-76 NSKYNEIDTLFGFL
+76 NSKHSDVDTLFGFL
-90 SILSHHGN
+90 AILSHHGKVRNFFNLIENHN
-98 VKNFYDLV
+98 VCLGESFETQYEIEHFW
-106 TRPDNANK
+106 DNVGKRASS
-114 YLDDGFEGSIEF
+114 LDIYNNLNINVE
-126 EYWDEVFKAVKDIDL
+126 KL
-141 YKRISGDKE
+141 KE
-150 KLFKI
+150 KGVNL
-155 GKRFNSLIVCELD
+155 REELEYLEYD
-168 CKEFQYEDFIKFK
+168 KKFEYEDFIKFK

-197 DKGKEQGKAI
+197 DKGKEQGRI
-207 IPLRELEDYMAKLP
+207 IPLKELEEYMTKLP
-221 FNEKRNTF
+221 FNEKRNAF
-229 REYVLNNF
+229 REYVLSNF
-237 DTNYKL
+237 DANYKL

-283 YDIVR
+283 FDIVS
-288 DIYKDNKD
+288 DIYRDNKD
-296 VLVAKVHHKTTVD
+296 VLVVKAHHKTTVD

-314 NNDNEDNMS
+314 NNDNEDDIS
-323 EDRYSKVKFLMESF
+323 EDRYSKIKFLMESF

-375 EFQAVSY
+375 EFQAVPY

-417 NFKEL
+417 DFKEL
-422 SNLDYFE
+422 SNLDYFQE
-429 QQDRYEIKWLE
+429 QDRYEIKWLE
-440 LGNEDER
+440 LGNENER
-447 ETNLI
+447 EANLI
-452 AKVKEEAKSKNT
+452 AKVKEEAKSKNI

-476 LFLRFRG
+476 LFVRFRG
-483 DYTTFCLNGYMYDE
+483 DYKTFCLNGYMYDE
-497 QKRDVIDKVK
+497 QKRDVIEKVK
-507 TLMNSGEKVL
+507 TLMSNGEKVL

-536 REVSPISS
+536 REISPISS

-564 LFNSV
+564 LFDSI
-569 SKCENII
+569 SKYEGVIYGDLQKIADNII
-576 YGNLQLITENIL
+576 

-599 KESLAFIEEYF
+599 KEILAFVEEYF
-610 KRISKTLKDRPE
+610 F
-622 TKIIKEAIS
+622 KIHKLLEKSLIEQEINK
-631 RLAFADIN
+631 LAFADAN
-639 KGIDEQMSE
+639 SKIDKEMSE
-648 DYKIGIIIE
+648 DYKVGIIVE
-657 PSDGFIKRFETEL
+657 PSDGFVKKFETEL

-680 KFDQLARIKDHTK
+680 KFDQLARIKDHIK
-693 LLSKYQVNIGRE
+693 LLSKYQVNIGKE
-705 EKKRLALILTP
+705 EKERLALTP
-716 IRGLSSLSYLPYNS
+716 IRGLSDLSYLPHNS
-730 VSQFSD
+730 VVQFSN

-744 NLDTQGATFT
+744 NLDTEDGTFT

>member
-1 MSSFFDDVILS
+1 MCSLSNDNILS

-18 EEHINNMLSFASS
+18 REHINNMLSFASNN
-31 DLERDTILFHDI
+31 LERDIIRFHDI
-43 AKAKKAFQ
+43 AKVKEEFQ
-51 THIRGKSKNIP
+51 EYIRDTSKNIK
-62 NKNHSLLSAYFFLL
+62 NKDHSLLSAYFFLC
-76 NSKYNEIDTLFGFL
+76 NSKHSDVDTLFGFL
-90 SILSHHGN
+90 AILSHHGKVRNFFNLIENHN
-98 VKNFYDLV
+98 VCLGESFETQYEIEHFW
-106 TRPDNANK
+106 DNVGKRASS
-114 YLDDGFEGSIEF
+114 LDIYNNLNINIE
-126 EYWDEVFKAVKDIDL
+126 KL
-141 YKRISGDKE
+141 KE
-150 KLFKI
+150 KGVKLR
-155 GKRFNSLIVCELD
+155 GELEYLEYD
-168 CKEFQYEDFIKFK
+168 KKFEYEDFIKFK
-181 SLYSNLLY
+181 SLYSSLLY

-207 IPLRELEDYMAKLP
+207 PLRELEDYMAKLL
-221 FNEKRNTF
+221 FNEKRNAF

-237 DTNYKL
+237 DASYKL

-266 RERIIYALPFT
+266 RERIVYALPFT

-283 YDIVR
+283 YDIVS

-296 VLVAKVHHKTTVD
+296 VLVVKVHYKTTVD

-314 NNDNEDNMS
+314 NNDNKDDVS
-323 EDRYSKVKFLMESF
+323 EDRYSKIKFLMESF

-375 EFQAVSY
+375 EFQAVPY
-382 TFRKDFIELCKIIS
+382 AFRKDFIELCKIIS
-396 KTLNTIFIFMS
+396 KNLNTIFIFMS

-417 NFKEL
+417 DFKEL
-422 SNLDYFE
+422 SNLDYFQE
-429 QQDRYEIKWLE
+429 QDRYEIKWLE

-447 ETNLI
+447 EVNLI
-452 AKVKEEAKSKNT
+452 AKVKEEAKNKNT

-476 LFLRFRG
+476 LFIRFRG
-483 DYTTFCLNGYMYDE
+483 EYKTFCLNGYMHDE

-549 GRVNRHFGNKKGILY
+549 GRVNRHFGDKKGTLY
-564 LFNSV
+564 IFDSV
-569 SKCENII
+569 SGYENLI
-576 YGNLQLITENIL
+576 YGDLQKIADNMIPIFREKDSI
-588 PMFKERGSVSE
+588 SE
-599 KESLAFIEEYF
+599 KEILAFVEEYF
-610 KRISKTLKDRPE
+610 F
-622 TKIIKEAIS
+622 KIHKLLEKSLIEQEINK
-631 RLAFADIN
+631 LAFADVN
-639 KGIDEQMSE
+639 SKIDKEMNE
-648 DYKIGIIIE
+648 DYKIGIIVE
-657 PSDGFIKRFETEL
+657 PSNNFIKDFEAEL

-680 KFDQLARIKDHTK
+680 KFDQLARIKDHIK
-693 LLSKYQVNIGRE
+693 LLSKYQVNVGIK
-705 EKKRLALILTP
+705 EKDRLALTP
-716 IRGLSSLSYLPYNS
+716 IRGLSDLSYLPHNS
-730 VSQFSD
+730 VVQFSN

-744 NLDTQGATFT
+744 NLDTEDGTFT

>member
-1 MSSFFDDVILS
+1 MRTFSLSDILS
-12 HPNKLL
+12 HPQKLL
-18 EEHINNMLSFASS
+18 REHIEEMLSFASN
-31 DLERDTILFHDI
+31 DLEKDVILFHDI
-43 AKAKKAFQ
+43 AKAKEPFQ
-51 THIRGKSKNIP
+51 RFIRDTSLKVD
-62 NKNHSLLSAYFFLL
+62 NKEHSLLSGYYFLL
-76 NSKYNEIDTLFGFL
+76 NSKHSDLDTCFGL
-90 SILSHHGN
+90 LAILSHHGN
-98 VKNFYDLV
+98 IKNFDVLVKN
-106 TRPDNANK
+106 DNEL
-114 YLDDGFEGSIEF
+114 YLARNFEKSKEF
-126 EYWDEVFKAVKDIDL
+126 AFWDEVGERARSIDIYSNIEVGYDEFMSKANEMARKTRL
-141 YKRISGDKE
+141 LTRKK
-150 KLFKI
+150 
-155 GKRFNSLIVCELD
+155 
-168 CKEFQYEDFIKFK
+168 FQYEDFIKFK
-181 SLYSNLLY
+181 SIYSNLLY

-197 DKGKEQGKAI
+197 DKGKEHGKAI
-207 IPLRELEDYMAKLP
+207 IPLRELEEYMTKLP
-221 FNEKRNTF
+221 FNEKRNAF

-237 DTNYKL
+237 DANYKL

-266 RERIIYALPFT
+266 RERIIYVLPFT

-288 DIYKDNKD
+288 DIYKENKD
-296 VLVAKVHHKTTVD
+296 VLVIKAHHKTTVD

-375 EFQAVSY
+375 EFQAVPY

-417 NFKEL
+417 DFKEL
-422 SNLDYFE
+422 SNLDYFQE
-429 QQDRYEIKWLE
+429 QDRYEIKWLE

-447 ETNLI
+447 EANLI
-452 AKVKEEAKSKNT
+452 TKVKEEAKSKNT

-476 LFLRFRG
+476 LFVRFRG
-483 DYTTFCLNGYMYDE
+483 DYKTFCLNGYMYDE

-507 TLMNSGEKVL
+507 SLMNSGEKVL

-549 GRVNRHFGNKKGILY
+549 GRVNRHFGDKKGVLY
-564 LFNSV
+564 VFDSV
-569 SKCENII
+569 SGCENVI

-588 PMFKERGSVSE
+588 PMFKKRGSVSE
-599 KESLAFIEEYF
+599 KEILIFVEEYFLKIHKQLEKLFEKSFIEEGVN
-610 KRISKTLKDRPE
+610 K
-622 TKIIKEAIS
+622 
-631 RLAFADIN
+631 LAFADIN
-639 KGIDEQMSE
+639 KMIDQEMSE

-657 PSDGFIKRFETEL
+657 PRDNFIKDFETEL
-670 FEINNNKELE
+670 FEINNKGLE
-680 KFDQLARIKDHTK
+680 KFDRFARLKDHTK
-693 LLSKYQVNIGRE
+693 LLSKYQVDIGIK
-705 EKKRLALILTP
+705 EKDRLALTLVP
-716 IRGLSSLSYLPYNS
+716 IRGVFNLSYLPCNS
-730 VSQFSD
+730 VAYYSD

-744 NLDTQGATFT
+744 TLDNKEAIFTC

>member
-1 MSSFFDDVILS
+1 MRTFSLSDILS
-12 HPNKLL
+12 HPQKLL
-18 EEHINNMLSFASS
+18 REHIEEMLSFASN
-31 DLERDTILFHDI
+31 DLEKDVILFHDI
-43 AKAKKAFQ
+43 AKAKEPFQ
-51 THIRGKSKNIP
+51 RFIRDTSLKVD
-62 NKNHSLLSAYFFLL
+62 NKEHSLLSGYYFLL
-76 NSKYNEIDTLFGFL
+76 NSEHSDLDTCFGL
-90 SILSHHGN
+90 LAILSHHGN
-98 VKNFYDLV
+98 IKNFDVLVKN
-106 TRPDNANK
+106 DNEL
-114 YLDDGFEGSIEF
+114 YLARNFEKSKEF
-126 EYWDEVFKAVKDIDL
+126 AFWDEVGERARSIDIYSNIEVGYDDFMSKATKMAREIRL
-141 YKRISGDKE
+141 MTRRKFE
-150 KLFKI
+150 
-155 GKRFNSLIVCELD
+155 
-168 CKEFQYEDFIKFK
+168 YEDFIKFK
-181 SLYSNLLY
+181 SLYSSLLY

-197 DKGKEQGKAI
+197 DKGKEQGRA
-207 IPLRELEDYMAKLP
+207 IPLKELEEYMTKLP
-221 FNEKRNTF
+221 FNEKRNAF

-237 DTNYKL
+237 DANYKL

-283 YDIVR
+283 YDIVS
-288 DIYKDNKD
+288 DIYKDNK
-296 VLVAKVHHKTTVD
+296 VLVIKAHHKTTVD

-314 NNDNEDNMS
+314 NNDNEDDMS
-323 EDRYSKVKFLMESF
+323 EDRYSKIKFLRESF

-375 EFQAVSY
+375 EFQAVPY
-382 TFRKDFIELCKIIS
+382 TFRKDFIELCRIIS

-417 NFKEL
+417 DFKEL

-447 ETNLI
+447 EANLI

-476 LFLRFRG
+476 LYLRFRS
-483 DYTTFCLNGYMYDE
+483 DFRTFCLNGYMYDK
-497 QKRDVIDKVK
+497 QKRDVIEKVK
-507 TLMNSGEKVL
+507 TLMNNGEKVL

-549 GRVNRHFGNKKGILY
+549 GRVNRHFGDKKGALY
-564 LFNSV
+564 IFDSV
-569 SKCENII
+569 SKYEEAIYKDLQRITNNII
-576 YGNLQLITENIL
+576 PL
-588 PMFKERGSVSE
+588 FKEKGSVSE
-599 KESLAFIEEYF
+599 KETLTFVEKYFNKIHELLEKSLIQDEIN
-610 KRISKTLKDRPE
+610 K
-622 TKIIKEAIS
+622 
-631 RLAFADIN
+631 LAFANIN
-639 KGIDEQMSE
+639 NMIDQKMSE
-648 DYKIGIIIE
+648 DYKVGIIIE
-657 PSDGFIKRFETEL
+657 PSDGFIKDFEAEL

-680 KFDQLARIKDHTK
+680 KFNQIAKIKDHVK
-693 LLSKYQVNIGRE
+693 ILSKYSVNIGKK
-705 EKKRLALILTP
+705 EKDRLALTQIKGVSNLFY
-716 IRGLSSLSYLPYNS
+716 LSCNS
-730 VSQFSD
+730 VAYFNN
-736 EYGVKKDI
+736 EYGVKKNID
-744 NLDTQGATFT
+744 LDVHEAVFTC

>member
-1 MSSFFDDVILS
+1 MRTFSLSDILS
-12 HPNKLL
+12 HPQKLL
-18 EEHINNMLSFASS
+18 REHVEGMLSFASN
-31 DLERDTILFHDI
+31 DLERDVIIFHDI
-43 AKAKKAFQ
+43 AKAKEPFQ
-51 THIRGKSKNIP
+51 RFIRDTSLKVD
-62 NKNHSLLSAYFFLL
+62 NKEHSLLSGYYFLL
-76 NSKYNEIDTLFGFL
+76 NSKHSDLDTCFGL
-90 SILSHHGN
+90 LAILSHHGN
-98 VKNFYDLV
+98 IKNFDVLVKN
-106 TRPDNANK
+106 DNEL
-114 YLDDGFEGSIEF
+114 YLARNFEKSKEF
-126 EYWDEVFKAVKDIDL
+126 AFWDEVGERARSIDIYSNIEVGYDDF
-141 YKRISGDKE
+141 ISRANKMARE
-150 KLFKI
+150 IRLTTRRKF
-155 GKRFNSLIVCELD
+155 E
-168 CKEFQYEDFIKFK
+168 YEDFIRFK
-181 SLYSNLLY
+181 SLYSSLLY

-207 IPLRELEDYMAKLP
+207 PLKEFEEYMTKLP
-221 FNEKRNTF
+221 FNERRNAF

-237 DTNYKL
+237 DANYKL

-283 YDIVR
+283 YDIVS

-296 VLVAKVHHKTTVD
+296 VLVVKAHHKTTVD

-314 NNDNEDNMS
+314 NNDNKDDIS
-323 EDRYSKVKFLMESF
+323 EDRYSKIKFLMESF

-375 EFQAVSY
+375 EFQAVPY
-382 TFRKDFIELCKIIS
+382 TFRKDFIELCRIIS

-417 NFKEL
+417 DFKEL
-422 SNLDYFE
+422 SNMDYFE

-440 LGNEDER
+440 LGNKDER
-447 ETNLI
+447 EANLI

-476 LFLRFRG
+476 LFVRFRG
-483 DYTTFCLNGYMYDE
+483 DYKTFCLNGYMYDE
-497 QKRDVIDKVK
+497 QKRDVIEKVK

-549 GRVNRHFGNKKGILY
+549 GRVNRHFGDKKGTLY
-564 LFNSV
+564 IFDSV
-569 SKCENII
+569 SGYENLI
-576 YGNLQLITENIL
+576 YGDLQKIAETIL
-588 PMFKERGSVSE
+588 PMLRERGSVSE
-599 KESLAFIEEYF
+599 KEVLDFVEEYF
-610 KRISKTLKDRPE
+610 LKIHERLE
-622 TKIIKEAIS
+622 ILLIEKEINK
-631 RLAFADIN
+631 LAFADIN
-639 KGIDEQMSE
+639 QKIDQKMSE

-657 PSDGFIKRFETEL
+657 PRENFIKDFEAEL
-670 FEINNNKELE
+670 FKIINNKELE
-680 KFDQLARIKDHTK
+680 KFDQIAKIKDHVK
-693 LLSKYQVNIGRE
+693 LLSKYSVNIGIK
-705 EKKRLALILTP
+705 EKDRLALTP
-716 IRGLSSLSYLPYNS
+716 IKGLSNLFYLPHSS
-730 VSQFSD
+730 VFYFSD
-736 EYGVKKDI
+736 EYGVKKNIDFDI
-744 NLDTQGATFT
+744 EEVVFTC

>member
-1 MSSFFDDVILS
+1 MRTFSSSDILS
-12 HPNKLL
+12 HPQKLL
-18 EEHINNMLSFASS
+18 REHVKGMLSFASN
-31 DLERDTILFHDI
+31 DLERDIILFHDI
-43 AKAKKAFQ
+43 AKAKEPFQ
-51 THIRGKSKNIP
+51 RFIRDTNLKVD
-62 NKNHSLLSAYFFLL
+62 NKEHSLLSGYYFLL
-76 NSKYNEIDTLFGFL
+76 NSKHSDLDTCFGL
-90 SILSHHGN
+90 LAILSHHGHIKN
-98 VKNFYDLV
+98 FDVLVKN
-106 TRPDNANK
+106 DNEL
-114 YLDDGFEGSIEF
+114 YLARNFEKSKEF
-126 EYWDEVFKAVKDIDL
+126 TFWDEVGERARSIDIYSNIEVGYDDFMSKATKMAREIRL
-141 YKRISGDKE
+141 MTRRKFEYG
-150 KLFKI
+150 
-155 GKRFNSLIVCELD
+155 
-168 CKEFQYEDFIKFK
+168 DFIKFK
-181 SLYSNLLY
+181 SLYSSLLY

-207 IPLRELEDYMAKLP
+207 PLKELEEYMTKLP
-221 FNEKRNTF
+221 FNAKRNAF

-237 DTNYKL
+237 DSSYKL

-283 YDIVR
+283 YDIIS

-296 VLVAKVHHKTTVD
+296 VLVVKAHHKTTVD

-314 NNDNEDNMS
+314 NNDNEDDIS
-323 EDRYSKVKFLMESF
+323 EDRYSKIKFLMESF

-366 LKDSVVIVD
+366 LKDSVVIID
-375 EFQAVSY
+375 EFQAVPY

-407 ATMPYIENRE
+407 ATMPYIENRKD
-417 NFKEL
+417 FKEL
-422 SNLDYFE
+422 SNLDYFQE
-429 QQDRYEIKWLE
+429 QDRYEIKWLE

-447 ETNLI
+447 EVNLI

-476 LFLRFRG
+476 LFLKFRG
-483 DYTTFCLNGYMYDE
+483 DYKTFCLNGYMHDE

-507 TLMNSGEKVL
+507 TLMDSGEKVL

-525 AGVDLDFDVGF
+525 VGVDLNFDVGF

-549 GRVNRHFGNKKGILY
+549 GRVNRHFGDKKGTLY
-564 LFNSV
+564 IFDSV
-569 SKCENII
+569 SKYEEAI
-576 YGNLQLITENIL
+576 YKDLQRITNNMI

-599 KESLAFIEEYF
+599 KEVLDFIEEYF
-610 KRISKTLKDRPE
+610 F
-622 TKIIKEAIS
+622 KIHELLEKSLIQDEINK
-631 RLAFADIN
+631 LAFANIN
-639 KGIDEQMSE
+639 NMVDQKMSE

-657 PSDGFIKRFETEL
+657 PSDGFIKDFEAEL
-670 FEINNNKELE
+670 FEIINNKGLK
-680 KFDQLARIKDHTK
+680 KFDQLARIKDHIK
-693 LLSKYQVNIGRE
+693 LLSKYQVNVGTK
-705 EKKRLALILTP
+705 EKDRLTLAP
-716 IRGLSSLSYLPYNS
+716 IRGVSGLFCLPYNS
-730 VSQFSD
+730 VFYFNN
-736 EYGVKKDI
+736 EYGIKKNTDLDI
-744 NLDTQGATFT
+744 EEAIFTC

>member
-1 MSSFFDDVILS
+1 MRTFSSSDILS
-12 HPNKLL
+12 HPQKLL
-18 EEHINNMLSFASS
+18 REHVEGMLSFASN
-31 DLERDTILFHDI
+31 DLERDVILFHDI
-43 AKAKKAFQ
+43 AKVKEPFQ
-51 THIRGKSKNIP
+51 RFIRDTNLKVD
-62 NKNHSLLSAYFFLL
+62 NKEHSLLSGYYFLL
-76 NSKYNEIDTLFGFL
+76 NSKHSDLDTCFGL
-90 SILSHHGN
+90 LAILSHHGHIKN
-98 VKNFYDLV
+98 FDVIVKN
-106 TRPDNANK
+106 DNEL
-114 YLDDGFEGSIEF
+114 YLARNFEKSKEF
-126 EYWDEVFKAVKDIDL
+126 AFWDEVGERARSIDIYLNIEVGYDDFMSKANEMA
-141 YKRISGDKE
+141 R
-150 KLFKI
+150 KI
-155 GKRFNSLIVCELD
+155 RLMTRRKFE
-168 CKEFQYEDFIKFK
+168 YEDFIKFK
-181 SLYSNLLY
+181 SLYSSLLY

-207 IPLRELEDYMAKLP
+207 PLKELEEYMTKLP

-237 DTNYKL
+237 DTRYKL

-283 YDIVR
+283 YDIIS

-296 VLVAKVHHKTTVD
+296 VLVIKAHHKTTVD

-314 NNDNEDNMS
+314 NNDNEDDMS

-346 YQLVFAIF
+346 YQLVFTIF

-375 EFQAVSY
+375 EFQAVPY
-382 TFRKDFIELCKIIS
+382 TFRKDFIELCRIIS
-396 KTLNTIFIFMS
+396 KTLDTIFIFMS

-417 NFKEL
+417 DFKEL

-440 LGNEDER
+440 LGDKDER
-447 ETNLI
+447 EANLI
-452 AKVKEEAKSKNT
+452 AKVEEEAKSKNT

-476 LFLRFRG
+476 LFVRFRG
-483 DYTTFCLNGYMYDE
+483 NYKTFCLNGYMYDE
-497 QKRDVIDKVK
+497 QKRDVIEKVK
-507 TLMNSGEKVL
+507 TLMNNGEKVL

-549 GRVNRHFGNKKGILY
+549 GRVNRHFGDKKGALY
-564 LFNSV
+564 IFDSV
-569 SKCENII
+569 SKYEEAI
-576 YGNLQLITENIL
+576 YKDLQRITNNMI
-588 PMFKERGSVSE
+588 PMFKEKGSVSE
-599 KESLAFIEEYF
+599 KEILAFVEKYFYKIHKQLETETSLIETEIN
-610 KRISKTLKDRPE
+610 K
-622 TKIIKEAIS
+622 
-631 RLAFADIN
+631 LAFTDIN
-639 KGIDEQMSE
+639 KKIDQKMSE

-657 PSDGFIKRFETEL
+657 PSDGFIKDFEAEL

-680 KFDQLARIKDHTK
+680 KFDRFARMKDYIK
-693 LLSKYQVNIGRE
+693 LLSKYQVDIGKK
-705 EKKRLALILTP
+705 EKERLELILTP
-716 IRGLSSLSYLPYNS
+716 IRGVSDLFYLPYNS
-730 VSQFSD
+730 VVQFSN

-744 NLDTQGATFT
+744 NLDTEDGTFT

>member
-1 MSSFFDDVILS
+1 MRTFSLSDLLS
-12 HPNKLL
+12 HPQKLL
-18 EEHINNMLSFASS
+18 REHVEGMLSFASN
-31 DLERDTILFHDI
+31 DLERDVIIFHDI
-43 AKAKKAFQ
+43 AKAKEPFQ
-51 THIRGKSKNIP
+51 RFIRDTNLKVD
-62 NKNHSLLSAYFFLL
+62 NKEHSLLSGYYFLL
-76 NSKYNEIDTLFGFL
+76 NSKHSDLDTCFGL
-90 SILSHHGN
+90 LAILSHHGHIKN
-98 VKNFYDLV
+98 FDVLVKN
-106 TRPDNANK
+106 DNEL
-114 YLDDGFEGSIEF
+114 YLARNFEKSKEF
-126 EYWDEVFKAVKDIDL
+126 AFWDEVGEKARSIDIYSNIEVGYDEFMSKANEMARKTRL
-141 YKRISGDKE
+141 LTIKK
-150 KLFKI
+150 
-155 GKRFNSLIVCELD
+155 
-168 CKEFQYEDFIKFK
+168 FQYEDFIKFK
-181 SLYSNLLY
+181 SLYSSLLY

-207 IPLRELEDYMAKLP
+207 PLKELEEYMTKLP

-237 DTNYKL
+237 DANYKL

-266 RERIIYALPFT
+266 RERIIYALPFA

-283 YDIVR
+283 YDIIS
-288 DIYKDNKD
+288 DIYKDNKN
-296 VLVAKVHHKTTVD
+296 VLVVKAHHKTTVD
-309 DVEDK
+309 DIEDK
-314 NNDNEDNMS
+314 NNDNEDDMS
-323 EDRYSKVKFLMESF
+323 EDRYSKIKFLMESF

-346 YQLVFAIF
+346 YQLTFAIF

-375 EFQAVSY
+375 EFQAVPY

-417 NFKEL
+417 DFKEL

-447 ETNLI
+447 EANLI

-476 LFLRFRG
+476 LFIRFR
-483 DYTTFCLNGYMYDE
+483 DEYKTFCLNGYMHDE

-507 TLMNSGEKVL
+507 SLMNSGEKVI

-549 GRVNRHFGNKKGILY
+549 GRVNRHFGDKKGILY
-564 LFNSV
+564 LFDSI
-569 SKCENII
+569 SKYEEAIYKDLQRITNNII
-576 YGNLQLITENIL
+576 PL
-588 PMFKERGSVSE
+588 FKEKGSVSE
-599 KESLAFIEEYF
+599 KETLTFVEKYFNKIHELLEKSLIQDEIN
-610 KRISKTLKDRPE
+610 K
-622 TKIIKEAIS
+622 
-631 RLAFADIN
+631 LAFANIN
-639 KGIDEQMSE
+639 NMIDQKMSE
-648 DYKIGIIIE
+648 DYKVGIIIE
-657 PSDGFIKRFETEL
+657 PSDGFIKDFEAEL

-680 KFDQLARIKDHTK
+680 KFNQIAKIKDHVK
-693 LLSKYQVNIGRE
+693 ILSKYSVNIGKK
-705 EKKRLALILTP
+705 EKDRLALTQIKGVSDL
-716 IRGLSSLSYLPYNS
+716 YFLPYNS
-730 VSQFSD
+730 VAYYSD
-736 EYGVKKDI
+736 EYGVKKNIDFDI
-744 NLDTQGATFT
+744 EEVVFTC

>member
-1 MSSFFDDVILS
+1 MRTFSSSDILS
-12 HPNKLL
+12 HPQKLL
-18 EEHINNMLSFASS
+18 REHVEGMLSFASN
-31 DLERDTILFHDI
+31 DLERDVILFHDI
-43 AKAKKAFQ
+43 AKVKEPFQ
-51 THIRGKSKNIP
+51 RFIRDTNLKVD
-62 NKNHSLLSAYFFLL
+62 NKEHSLLSGYYFLL
-76 NSKYNEIDTLFGFL
+76 NSKHSDLDTCFGL
-90 SILSHHGN
+90 LAILSHHGHIKN
-98 VKNFYDLV
+98 FDVIVKN
-106 TRPDNANK
+106 DNEL
-114 YLDDGFEGSIEF
+114 YLARNFEKSKEF
-126 EYWDEVFKAVKDIDL
+126 AFWDEVGERARSIDIYLNIEVGYDDFMSKANEMA
-141 YKRISGDKE
+141 R
-150 KLFKI
+150 KI
-155 GKRFNSLIVCELD
+155 RLMTRRKFE
-168 CKEFQYEDFIKFK
+168 YEDFIKFK
-181 SLYSNLLY
+181 SLYSSLLY

-207 IPLRELEDYMAKLP
+207 PLKELEEYMTKLP

-237 DTNYKL
+237 NTRYKL

-283 YDIVR
+283 YDIIS

-296 VLVAKVHHKTTVD
+296 VLVIKAHHKTTVD

-314 NNDNEDNMS
+314 NNDNEDDMS

-346 YQLVFAIF
+346 YQLVFTIF

-375 EFQAVSY
+375 EFQAVPY
-382 TFRKDFIELCKIIS
+382 TFRKDFIELCRIIS
-396 KTLNTIFIFMS
+396 KTLDTIFIFMS

-417 NFKEL
+417 DFKEL

-440 LGNEDER
+440 LGDKDER
-447 ETNLI
+447 EANLI
-452 AKVKEEAKSKNT
+452 AKVEEEAKSKNI

-476 LFLRFRG
+476 LFVRFRG
-483 DYTTFCLNGYMYDE
+483 NYKTFCLNGYMYDE
-497 QKRDVIDKVK
+497 QKRDVIEKVK
-507 TLMNSGEKVL
+507 TLMNNGEKVL

-549 GRVNRHFGNKKGILY
+549 GRVNRHFGDKKGALY
-564 LFNSV
+564 IFDSV
-569 SKCENII
+569 SKYEEAI
-576 YGNLQLITENIL
+576 YKDLQRITNNMI
-588 PMFKERGSVSE
+588 PMFKEKGSVSE
-599 KESLAFIEEYF
+599 KEILAFVEKYFYKIHKQLETETSLIETEIN
-610 KRISKTLKDRPE
+610 K
-622 TKIIKEAIS
+622 
-631 RLAFADIN
+631 LAFTDIN
-639 KGIDEQMSE
+639 KKIDQKMSE

-657 PSDGFIKRFETEL
+657 PSDGFIKDFEAEL

-680 KFDQLARIKDHTK
+680 KFDRFARMKDYIK
-693 LLSKYQVNIGRE
+693 LLSKYQVDIGKK
-705 EKKRLALILTP
+705 EKERLELILTP
-716 IRGLSSLSYLPYNS
+716 IRGVSDLFYLPYNS
-730 VSQFSD
+730 VVQFSN

-744 NLDTQGATFT
+744 NLDTEDGTFT

>member
-1 MSSFFDDVILS
+1 MRTFSSSDLLS
-12 HPNKLL
+12 HPQKLL
-18 EEHINNMLSFASS
+18 REHIEGMLSFASS
-31 DLERDTILFHDI
+31 DLEKDVILFHDI
-43 AKAKKAFQ
+43 AKVKEPFQ
-51 THIRGKSKNIP
+51 RFIRDTSLKVD
-62 NKNHSLLSAYFFLL
+62 NKEHSLLSGYYFLL
-76 NSKYNEIDTLFGFL
+76 NSKHSDLDTCFGL
-90 SILSHHGN
+90 LAILSHHGN
-98 VKNFYDLV
+98 IKNFDVLVKN
-106 TRPDNANK
+106 DNEL
-114 YLDDGFEGSIEF
+114 YLARNFEKSKEF
-126 EYWDEVFKAVKDIDL
+126 TFWDEVGERARSIDIYSNIEVGYDEFFSKANEMARKTRLLTI
-141 YKRISGDKE
+141 KK
-150 KLFKI
+150 
-155 GKRFNSLIVCELD
+155 
-168 CKEFQYEDFIKFK
+168 FQYEDFINFK
-181 SLYSNLLY
+181 SLYSSLLY

-197 DKGKEQGKAI
+197 DKGKEQVKAI
-207 IPLRELEDYMAKLP
+207 PLKELEEYMAKLP

-283 YDIVR
+283 YDIIR

-296 VLVAKVHHKTTVD
+296 VLVVKAHHKTTVD

-314 NNDNEDNMS
+314 KKDNEDDIS
-323 EDRYSKVKFLMESF
+323 EDRYSKIKFLMESF

-375 EFQAVSY
+375 EFQAVPY

-396 KTLNTIFIFMS
+396 KALNTIFIFMS

-417 NFKEL
+417 DFKEL

-440 LGNEDER
+440 LGNENER
-447 ETNLI
+447 EANLI
-452 AKVKEEAKSKNT
+452 AKVKEEARSKNT

-469 TIAKAQE
+469 TVAKAQE
-476 LFLRFRG
+476 LFVRFRG
-483 DYTTFCLNGYMYDE
+483 NHKTFCLNGYMYDE
-497 QKRDVIDKVK
+497 QKRDVIEKVK
-507 TLMNSGEKVL
+507 TLMNNGEKVL

-549 GRVNRHFGNKKGILY
+549 GRVNRHFGDKKGALY
-564 LFNSV
+564 IFDSV
-569 SKCENII
+569 SKYEEAI
-576 YGNLQLITENIL
+576 YKDLQRITNNMI
-588 PMFKERGSVSE
+588 PMFKEKGSVSE
-599 KESLAFIEEYF
+599 KEILVFVEKYFYKIHKQLETETSLIETEINKLAF
-610 KRISKTLKDRPE
+610 T
-622 TKIIKEAIS
+622 
-631 RLAFADIN
+631 DIN
-639 KGIDEQMSE
+639 KKIDQKMSE

-657 PSDGFIKRFETEL
+657 PSDGFIKDFEAEL

-680 KFDQLARIKDHTK
+680 KFDRFARMKDYIK
-693 LLSKYQVNIGRE
+693 LLSKYQVDIGKK
-705 EKKRLALILTP
+705 EKERLELILTP
-716 IRGLSSLSYLPYNS
+716 IRGVSNLFYLPYNS
-730 VSQFSD
+730 VVQFSN

-744 NLDTQGATFT
+744 NLDTEDGTFT

>member
-1 MSSFFDDVILS
+1 MRTFSSSDILS
-12 HPNKLL
+12 HPQKLL
-18 EEHINNMLSFASS
+18 REHVEGMLSFASS
-31 DLERDTILFHDI
+31 DLERDVILFHDI
-43 AKAKKAFQ
+43 AKAKEPFQ
-51 THIRGKSKNIP
+51 RFIRDTSLKVD
-62 NKNHSLLSAYFFLL
+62 NKEHSLLSGYYFLL
-76 NSKYNEIDTLFGFL
+76 NSKHSDLDTCFGL
-90 SILSHHGN
+90 LAILSHHGN
-98 VKNFYDLV
+98 IKNFDVLVKN
-106 TRPDNANK
+106 DNEL
-114 YLDDGFEGSIEF
+114 YLARNFEKSKEF
-126 EYWDEVFKAVKDIDL
+126 AFWDEVGERARSIDIYSNIEVGYDDFMSKATKMAREIRL
-141 YKRISGDKE
+141 MTRRKFE
-150 KLFKI
+150 
-155 GKRFNSLIVCELD
+155 
-168 CKEFQYEDFIKFK
+168 YEDFIKFK
-181 SLYSNLLY
+181 SLYSSLLY

-197 DKGKEQGKAI
+197 DKGKEQGKV
-207 IPLRELEDYMAKLP
+207 IPLRWLEEYMAKLP

-237 DTNYKL
+237 DSSYKL

-266 RERIIYALPFT
+266 RERIVYALPFT

-283 YDIVR
+283 YDIIR

-375 EFQAVSY
+375 EFQAVPY

-417 NFKEL
+417 DFKEL

-440 LGNEDER
+440 LGNKDER
-447 ETNLI
+447 EANLI

-476 LFLRFRG
+476 LYLRFRSEFK
-483 DYTTFCLNGYMYDE
+483 TFCLNGYMYDE

-507 TLMNSGEKVL
+507 ALINSGKKVL

-549 GRVNRHFGNKKGILY
+549 GRVNRHFGNKKGTLY
-564 LFNSV
+564 VFDSV
-569 SKCENII
+569 SKYENAI
-576 YGNLQLITENIL
+576 YGDLQKIAETIL
-588 PMFKERGSVSE
+588 PMLRERGSVSE
-599 KESLAFIEEYF
+599 KEILAFVEEYF
-610 KRISKTLKDRPE
+610 F
-622 TKIIKEAIS
+622 KIYKLLEKSLIEQEINK
-631 RLAFADIN
+631 LAFADVNSKIN
-639 KGIDEQMSE
+639 KEMSE
-648 DYKIGIIIE
+648 DYKVGIIIE
-657 PSDGFIKRFETEL
+657 PRENFIKDFEAEL
-670 FEINNNKELE
+670 FKIINNKELE
-680 KFDQLARIKDHTK
+680 KFDQLAKIKDHIK
-693 LLSKYQVNIGRE
+693 LLSKYGVNVGTK
-705 EKKRLALILTP
+705 EKTRLELTP
-716 IRGLSSLSYLPYNS
+716 IKGVSDLYFLPYNS
-730 VSQFSD
+730 VAYYSY

-744 NLDTQGATFT
+744 ILDNQEAIFTC

>member
-1 MSSFFDDVILS
+1 MSFLSNDNILS

-18 EEHINNMLSFASS
+18 REHIIDMLSFASNN
-31 DLERDTILFHDI
+31 LERDIIRFHDI
-43 AKAKKAFQ
+43 AKVKEEFQ
-51 THIRGKSKNIP
+51 EYIRDTSKNIK
-62 NKNHSLLSAYFFLL
+62 NKDHSLLSAYFFLC
-76 NSKYNEIDTLFGFL
+76 NSKHSDIDTLFGFL
-90 SILSHHGN
+90 AILSHHGKVRNFFNLIENHN
-98 VKNFYDLV
+98 VCLGESFETQYEIEHFW
-106 TRPDNANK
+106 DNVGKRASS
-114 YLDDGFEGSIEF
+114 LDIYNNLNINVE
-126 EYWDEVFKAVKDIDL
+126 KL
-141 YKRISGDKE
+141 KE
-150 KLFKI
+150 KGVNL
-155 GKRFNSLIVCELD
+155 REELEYLEYD
-168 CKEFQYEDFIKFK
+168 KKFEYEDFIKFK
-181 SLYSNLLY
+181 SLYSSLLY

-197 DKGKEQGKAI
+197 SKGKEQGKAI
-207 IPLRELEDYMAKLP
+207 PLKELEEYMTKLP
-221 FNEKRNTF
+221 FNEKRNAF
-229 REYVLNNF
+229 RKYVLNNF
-237 DTNYKL
+237 DDSYKL

-283 YDIVR
+283 YDIIS

-296 VLVAKVHHKTTVD
+296 VLVVKAHHKTTVD
-309 DVEDK
+309 DIEDK
-314 NNDNEDNMS
+314 NNDNEDDMS
-323 EDRYSKVKFLMESF
+323 EDRYSKIKFLMESF

-375 EFQAVSY
+375 EFQAVPY

-417 NFKEL
+417 DFKEL
-422 SNLDYFE
+422 SNLDYFQE
-429 QQDRYEIKWLE
+429 QDRYEIKWLE
-440 LGNEDER
+440 LGNENER
-447 ETNLI
+447 EANLI

-476 LFLRFRG
+476 LFIRFR
-483 DYTTFCLNGYMYDE
+483 DEYKTFCLNGYMYDE
-497 QKRDVIDKVK
+497 QKRDAIEKVK

-536 REVSPISS
+536 REISPISS

-549 GRVNRHFGNKKGILY
+549 GRVNRHFGDKKGTLY
-564 LFNSV
+564 IFDSV
-569 SKCENII
+569 SGYENLI
-576 YGNLQLITENIL
+576 YGDLQKIADNMI

-599 KESLAFIEEYF
+599 KEILAFVEEYF
-610 KRISKTLKDRPE
+610 LKIHE
-622 TKIIKEAIS
+622 LLEKSLIEEEINK
-631 RLAFADIN
+631 LAFANIDKMIN
-639 KGIDEQMSE
+639 KEMSE
-648 DYKIGIIIE
+648 DYKIGIIVE
-657 PSDGFIKRFETEL
+657 PSDGFIKKFEIEL

-680 KFDQLARIKDHTK
+680 KFDQLARIKDHIK
-693 LLSKYQVNIGRE
+693 LLSKYSVNIGFK
-705 EKKRLALILTP
+705 EKDRLALTP
-716 IRGLSSLSYLPYNS
+716 IRGLSDLSYLPHNS
-730 VSQFSD
+730 VVQFSN

-744 NLDTQGATFT
+744 NLDTEDGTFT

>member
-1 MSSFFDDVILS
+1 
-12 HPNKLL
+12 
-18 EEHINNMLSFASS
+18 MLSFASN
-31 DLERDTILFHDI
+31 DLEKDVILFHDI
-43 AKAKKAFQ
+43 AKAKEPFQ
-51 THIRGKSKNIP
+51 RFIRDTSLKVD
-62 NKNHSLLSAYFFLL
+62 NKEHSLLSGYYFLL
-76 NSKYNEIDTLFGFL
+76 NSKHSDLDTCFGL
-90 SILSHHGN
+90 LAILSHHGHIKN
-98 VKNFYDLV
+98 FDVIVKN
-106 TRPDNANK
+106 DNEL
-114 YLDDGFEGSIEF
+114 YLARNFEKSKEF
-126 EYWDEVFKAVKDIDL
+126 TFWDEVGERARSIDIYLNIEVGYDDFMSKANEMA
-141 YKRISGDKE
+141 R
-150 KLFKI
+150 KI
-155 GKRFNSLIVCELD
+155 RLMTRRKFE
-168 CKEFQYEDFIKFK
+168 YEDFIKFK
-181 SLYSNLLY
+181 SLYSSLLY

-197 DKGKEQGKAI
+197 DKGKEQAKAI
-207 IPLRELEDYMAKLP
+207 PLKELEDYMTKLP

-229 REYVLNNF
+229 RKYVLNSF
-237 DTNYKL
+237 DANCKL

-283 YDIVR
+283 YDIVS

-296 VLVAKVHHKTTVD
+296 ILVIKAHHKTTVD

-314 NNDNEDNMS
+314 NNDNEDDMS
-323 EDRYSKVKFLMESF
+323 EDRYSKIKFLMESF

-375 EFQAVSY
+375 EFQSVPY

-417 NFKEL
+417 DFKEL

-447 ETNLI
+447 EANLI
-452 AKVKEEAKSKNT
+452 AKVKKEAKNKNT

-476 LFLRFRG
+476 LFIRFRG
-483 DYTTFCLNGYMYDE
+483 EYKTFCLNGYMYDE

-507 TLMNSGEKVL
+507 TLMNIGEKVL

-549 GRVNRHFGNKKGILY
+549 GRVNRHFGDKKGTLY
-564 LFNSV
+564 IFDSV
-569 SKCENII
+569 SKYENAI

-588 PMFKERGSVSE
+588 PMFKKRGSVSE
-599 KESLAFIEEYF
+599 KEILAFVEEYF
-610 KRISKTLKDRPE
+610 FKIHEQLETEISLIQEEINK
-622 TKIIKEAIS
+622 
-631 RLAFADIN
+631 LAFADIN
-639 KGIDEQMSE
+639 QKINQQMSE

-680 KFDQLARIKDHTK
+680 KFDRFARMKDHIK
-693 LLSKYQVNIGRE
+693 LLSKYQVDIGIK
-705 EKKRLALILTP
+705 EKERLKLILTP
-716 IRGLSSLSYLPYNS
+716 IRGVSDLSYLPYNS
-730 VSQFSD
+730 VVQFSN
-736 EYGVKKDI
+736 EYGVKKNI
-744 NLDTQGATFT
+744 NLDTQSATFT

>member
-1 MSSFFDDVILS
+1 MRTFSLSDILS
-12 HPNKLL
+12 HPQKLL
-18 EEHINNMLSFASS
+18 REHIEEMLSFASN
-31 DLERDTILFHDI
+31 DLEKDVILFHDI
-43 AKAKKAFQ
+43 AKAKEPFQ
-51 THIRGKSKNIP
+51 RFIRDTSLKVD
-62 NKNHSLLSAYFFLL
+62 NKEHSLLSGYYFLL
-76 NSKYNEIDTLFGFL
+76 NSKHSDLDTCFGL
-90 SILSHHGN
+90 LAILSHHGHIKN
-98 VKNFYDLV
+98 FDAIVKN
-106 TRPDNANK
+106 DNEL
-114 YLDDGFEGSIEF
+114 YLARNFEKSREF
-126 EYWDEVFKAVKDIDL
+126 AFWDEVGERARSIDIYSNIEVGYDEFMSKANEMARKTRL
-141 YKRISGDKE
+141 LTRKK
-150 KLFKI
+150 
-155 GKRFNSLIVCELD
+155 
-168 CKEFQYEDFIKFK
+168 FQYEDFIKFK
-181 SLYSNLLY
+181 SIYSNLLY

-207 IPLRELEDYMAKLP
+207 IPLRELEEYMTKLP
-221 FNEKRNTF
+221 FNEKRNAF

-237 DTNYKL
+237 DANYKL

-283 YDIVR
+283 YDIVS
-288 DIYKDNKD
+288 DIYNKD
-296 VLVAKVHHKTTVD
+296 VLVVKAHHKTTVD

-314 NNDNEDNMS
+314 NNDNEDDIS
-323 EDRYSKVKFLMESF
+323 EDRYSKIKFLMESF

-375 EFQAVSY
+375 EFQAVPY
-382 TFRKDFIELCKIIS
+382 TFRKDFIELCRIIS

-417 NFKEL
+417 DFKEL

-447 ETNLI
+447 EANLI

-476 LFLRFRG
+476 LYLRFRSEFK
-483 DYTTFCLNGYMYDE
+483 TFCLNGYMYDE

-549 GRVNRHFGNKKGILY
+549 GRVNRHFGNKKSILY
-564 LFNSV
+564 IFDSI
-569 SKCENII
+569 SKYEEAIYKDLQRITNNII
-576 YGNLQLITENIL
+576 PL
-588 PMFKERGSVSE
+588 FKEKGSVSE
-599 KESLAFIEEYF
+599 KEVLGFVEEYF
-610 KRISKTLKDRPE
+610 LKIHE
-622 TKIIKEAIS
+622 LLEKSLVEKEINK
-631 RLAFADIN
+631 LAFADID
-639 KGIDEQMSE
+639 KMIDQKMSE

-657 PSDGFIKRFETEL
+657 PSDGFIKDFEAEL
-670 FEINNNKELE
+670 FEIINNKGLK
-680 KFDQLARIKDHTK
+680 KFDQLARIKDHIK
-693 LLSKYQVNIGRE
+693 LLSKYQVNVGTK
-705 EKKRLALILTP
+705 EKTRLELTP
-716 IRGLSSLSYLPYNS
+716 IKGVSNLYFLPYNS
-730 VSQFSD
+730 VVYYSY

-744 NLDTQGATFT
+744 TLDNQEAIFTC